1 MSFIRSDEHSAP
13 HSPDDPLYYAPRAVR
28 SEAAHRSNATQTRSD
43 HLPPTSS
50 RSRFDEM
57 REEAF
62 AKSNRHPLELQ
73 FAQERRP
80 RRALFAVAGGVAA
93 AIGVAVVVALIF
105 FNLVPKLERDRS
117 ELAVSISTPALAT
130 PAQTTPKDSQELLHG
145 FMQFQQSQESNSPER
160 AVSEPASAGTA
171 KAPEKSEALLE
182 KFIQWE
188 QRK

>member
-13 HSPDDPLYYAPRAVR
+13 HSPDDPLYYAPPAVR

-73 FAQERRP
+73 LAHERRP
-80 RRALFAVAGGVAA
+80 RRALFAIAGGVAA

-105 FNLVPKLERDRS
+105 VNVVPKLERDSS

-171 KAPEKSEALLE
+171 KAPEKSQALLE
-182 KFIQWE
+182 KFIQWQ